1 MGNPVLS
8 RDSIADYSSIYY
20 QWGLVDT
27 QGMLA
32 VKPLQDAYNKAI
44 LDGDSDS
51 ASLVIRSI
59 PNSMHMCSQKRPLGA
74 LVLFKSTLYSGLEF
88 L

>member
-20 QWGLVDT
+20 QWGLIDS
-27 QGMLA
+27 QGLQA

-44 LDGDSDS
+44 LGENSES
-51 ASLVIRSI
+51 ATLV
-59 PNSMHMCSQKRPLGA
+59 SM
-74 LVLFKSTLYSGLEF
+74 T
-88 L
+88 